1 MKHYNLIGYQKNE
14 NNENDII
21 KIENKKQEIDKL
33 ISNLYEDKIT
43 GIISQ
48 DTFSNLINKY
58 EKQKQQ
64 LEIKIKRYEIKK
76 IDDTKI
82 TQNKDF
88 IKEILELNE
97 LNDENISLVFKL
109 INKIIIDDKNININ
123 YRFDIS
129 A

>member
-1 MKHYNLIGYQKNE
+1 MIGYQKNE
-14 NNENDII
+14 NSENNII

-64 LEIKIKRYEIKK
+64 LEIEIKIHEIKK
-76 IDDTKI
+76 IDDTKT
-82 TQNKDF
+82 TQNNDF
-88 IKEILELNE
+88 IKEILEFNE

-123 YRFDIS
+123 YKFDIS